1 MAPVTASASA
11 RAGTVTA
18 STRVRPDA
26 SPPAASSTTQAAA
39 EITPPASSV
48 QPAPAAPA
56 PNRVKRRKRYA
67 AARPGP
73 ASGTETDIAF
83 AA

>member
-1 MAPVTASASA
+1 MIACAT
-11 RAGTVTA
+11 
-18 STRVRPDA
+18 VRPDA
-26 SPPAASSTTQAAA
+26 RPATARTTTQVVA

-48 QPAPAAPA
+48 QPAPAAA
-56 PNRVKRRKRYA
+56 AEPNRVKRRKRYA